1 MLSKMTCCED
11 CKQAMFECP
20 RHKPQQ
26 QEEEKKKKKRRKNK
40 KKKKKKPLEPAAA
53 EKQSEEE
60 EDPSEPLSDVD
71 PEFEEDLKQFS
82 LRCSMLSSARPPG

>member
-1 MLSKMTCCED
+1 M
-11 CKQAMFECP
+11 P
-20 RHKPQQ
+20 
-26 QEEEKKKKKRRKNK
+26 
-40 KKKKKKPLEPAAA
+40 A

-60 EDPSEPLSDVD
+60 EPSEPLSDVD